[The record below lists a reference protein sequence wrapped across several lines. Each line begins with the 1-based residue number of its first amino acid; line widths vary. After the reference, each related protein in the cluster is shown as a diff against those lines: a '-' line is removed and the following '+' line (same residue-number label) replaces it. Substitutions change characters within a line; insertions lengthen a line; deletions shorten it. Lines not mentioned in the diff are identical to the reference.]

1 MTFRFIDVEKHNH
14 RVARLCRVL
23 RVSRSGYYAWAKRGL
38 SDHAASDIALA
49 AQISAIHRESDGTYG
64 TPRVHAELRAMG
76 IRVSR
81 RRIARLMS
89 ELGLEGVSRRN
100 RRRSTT
106 TSAPRP
112 VAPDLVERRF
122 DNVTGPGQLWF
133 ADITYVAT
141 WEGFLYV
148 AIVLDAFSRRMIGWS
163 MRDNLEAEL
172 VVDALGMAATR
183 RNPAA
188 GAIFHSDRGSQYAS
202 TVFGRTLR
210 ESGLAQSM
218 GRRGCALD
226 NAACESAFAT
236 LKTEL
241 VHRRSF
247 RTRDQAREEI
257 FRWIEGWYNTRRR
270 HSAISYY
277 SPVDYEE
284 AYENQCGPFRPVDPD
299 QPASFGALAGVETT
313 ATSNRK
319 LSTETR

>member
-14 RVARLCRVL
+14 QVARLCRVL
-23 RVSRSGYYAWAKRGL
+23 RVSRSGYYAWASRGL

-49 AQISAIHRESDGTYG
+49 AQITAIHTESDGTYG
-64 TPRVHAELRAMG
+64 TPRISRELRAMD

-81 RRIARLMS
+81 RRVGRLMR
-89 ELGLEGVSRRN
+89 ELGLEGVSRRR

-106 TSAPRP
+106 TSVPRP
-112 VAPDLVERRF
+112 AAPDLVERRF
-122 DNVTGPGQLWF
+122 GDVTGPNQLWF
-133 ADITYVAT
+133 ADITYVTT

-183 RNPAA
+183 RDPRP
-188 GAIFHSDRGSQYAS
+188 GTIHHSDRGSQYAS
-202 TVFGRTLR
+202 TIFGRTLR
-210 ESGLAQSM
+210 ESGLEQSM
-218 GRRGCALD
+218 GRRGSALD
-226 NAACESAFAT
+226 NAVCESAFAT

-241 VHRRSF
+241 VHRRTF

-270 HSAISYY
+270 HSSLDYY
-277 SPVDYEE
+277 SPADYEE
-284 AYENQCGPFRPVDPD
+284 LYEQRRGPFGPADPN
-299 QPASFGALAGVETT
+299 QPASLGALAGVEPLP
-313 ATSNRK
+313 TSNRK
-319 LSTETR
+319 RSTKVR